1 MAEDDEYP
9 KFGAE
14 LKDAYKSV
22 NCWVSNGIGWLDDI
36 QQFYRERST
45 IEKEYSAK
53 LNALARKYHE
63 KKAKKSSSLSV
74 GDTPVMTPGSLENAS
89 LITWTKQLN
98 TIESRAAEH
107 ERYAIELVTEL
118 ADPLKVLGT
127 RYEELR
133 KRHADHA
140 SKLESERDAAFN
152 DLRKVKSKYDTSCQ
166 ELESKRKKVD
176 SSFDFSKV
184 KAQNAF
190 QQQVLNMHNVKNSY
204 LIAINVANALKE
216 RYYVEYIP
224 ELLDSLQDLSESR
237 TTKLN
242 EMWSRA
248 TELEINMLTRS
259 IEIENHL
266 VVDFGKNQPFLDSM
280 MFIKHNMAPWQ
291 EPPDKSFIP
300 SPIWH
305 DDNTMVVDDIAIVY
319 LQNLLSKSKAQLG
332 DLRREADK
340 KRREIESTKRIK
352 QQIREGKDD
361 RDEVEI
367 VRSIFSLKEELHLI
381 DRRRLAAEVET
392 QTITAVVG
400 DVTLGAKSHNFKSQT
415 FKIPTN
421 CDLCGERIWGLSAKG
436 FDCRDCGYACHSK
449 CEMKVPAECPG
460 EQTRDQ
466 KKKIKSE
473 RQEAVNSL
481 SSATKSLASV
491 EISPDKPMS
500 RSKMA
505 SIERVTSQ
513 SDKTPKILGKNRIV
527 APPPINHVN
536 ENPTSEI
543 NLIQTLK
550 KKLIGE
556 QKGIMKYAYEANGEG
571 EVSVKEESEI
581 IVIEPDDGGWTLIQT
596 LNGESGLVPT
606 AYIKFLATRPA
617 SNHSNSSSWS
627 SGQKRQGPPV
637 APKPGAKKLRYFEVL
652 YDYQAQSDTEL
663 SIMEGERLVLI
674 KEDPGDG
681 WAEVEK
687 NGKIGS
693 VPANYIQP
701 VN

>member
-1 MAEDDEYP
+1 GC
-9 KFGAE
+9 F
-14 LKDAYKSV
+14 KSV

-45 IEKEYSAK
+45 IEKDYSAK

-74 GDTPVMTPGSLENAS
+74 GDTPAMTPGSLENAS
-89 LITWTKQLN
+89 LMTWTKQLN
-98 TIESRAAEH
+98 TVESQAAEH
-107 ERYAIELVTEL
+107 ERYSTELVTEL
-118 ADPLKVLGT
+118 ADPLKILGT
-127 RYEELR
+127 RYEDLR

-140 SKLESERDAAFN
+140 AKLEAERDAAFN
-152 DLRKVKSKYDTSCQ
+152 DLRKVKSKYDNSCQ
-166 ELESKRKKVD
+166 ELENKRKKVE

-184 KAQNAF
+184 KAQNAY
-190 QQQVLNMHNVKNSY
+190 QQQVLDMHNVKNSY
-204 LIAINVANALKE
+204 LIAINVANAHKE
-216 RYYVEYIP
+216 RYYAEYIP
-224 ELLDSLQDLSESR
+224 ELLDSLRDLSESR
-237 TTKLN
+237 TIKLN
-242 EMWSRA
+242 EIWSRA
-248 TELEINMLTRS
+248 AELEISMLKRS
-259 IEIENHL
+259 IELENHL
-266 VVDFGKNQPFLDSM
+266 ALEFEKNQPYLDSM
-280 MFIKHNMAPWQ
+280 MFVKHNLAPWQ

-305 DDNTMVVDDIAIVY
+305 DDNAMVVDDVAIVY

-367 VRSIFSLKEELHLI
+367 VRSIFSQKEELHMI

-392 QTITAVVG
+392 NTITTVVG
-400 DVTLGAKSHNFKSQT
+400 DVSLGAKSHNFKLQT

-473 RQEAVNSL
+473 RQEVANSL
-481 SSATKSLASV
+481 ANATKLLASV
-491 EISPDKPMS
+491 PMERVKSQSEISPKS
-500 RSKMA
+500 
-505 SIERVTSQ
+505 
-513 SDKTPKILGKNRIV
+513 LGKNRIV
-527 APPPINHVN
+527 APPPSTYIVAD
-536 ENPTSEI
+536 
-543 NLIQTLK
+543 
-550 KKLIGE
+550 E
-556 QKGIMKYAYEANGEG
+556 QRGKMKYEYHANGEG
-571 EVSVKEESEI
+571 EVSIEEDSEVI
-581 IVIEPDDGGWTLIQT
+581 IMEPDDGGWTVIQT
-596 LNGESGLVPT
+596 VNGESGLVPT
-606 AYIKFLATRPA
+606 AYIEIHETRPI
-617 SNHSNSSSWS
+617 SIQSNSG
-627 SGQKRQGPPV
+627 GQRRQGPPV
-637 APKPGAKKLRYFEVL
+637 APKPGAKKLRYFEAL
-652 YDYQAQSDTEL
+652 YDYQAQSDLEL

-681 WAEVEK
+681 WVEVEK

-693 VPANYIQP
+693 
-701 VN
+701 

>member
-1 MAEDDEYP
+1 MAEDENYP
-9 KFGAE
+9 KFGIE
-14 LKDAYKSV
+14 LKDAFKSV

-53 LNALARKYHE
+53 LNALARKHHE
-63 KKAKKSSSLSV
+63 KKAKKSSGLSV

-89 LITWTKQLN
+89 LMTWTKQLN
-98 TIESRAAEH
+98 TVESRAAEH
-107 ERYAIELVTEL
+107 ERYSTELITQL
-118 ADPLKVLGT
+118 ADPLKILGT
-127 RYEELR
+127 RYEDLR

-140 SKLESERDAAFN
+140 VKLEAERDAAFN
-152 DLRKVKSKYDTSCQ
+152 DLRKIKTKYDSSCQ
-166 ELESKRKKVD
+166 ELENKRKKVE

-184 KAQNAF
+184 KAQNAY
-190 QQQVLNMHNVKNSY
+190 QQQILDMNNAKNSY
-204 LIAINVANALKE
+204 LIAINVANAHKE
-216 RYYVEYIP
+216 RYYAEYVP
-224 ELLDSLQDLSESR
+224 ELLESLRDLSESR
-237 TTKLN
+237 TIKLY
-242 EMWSRA
+242 EIWSRA
-248 TELEINMLTRS
+248 AELEINMLMQS
-259 IEIENHL
+259 IELENHL
-266 VVDFGKNQPFLDSM
+266 VIEFEKNQPCLDSM
-280 MFIKHNMAPWQ
+280 MFIKHNLAPWQ

-300 SPIWH
+300 CPIWH
-305 DDNTMVVDDIAIVY
+305 DDNAMVVDEVAIVY

-352 QQIREGKDD
+352 QQIREGKDN

-367 VRSIFSLKEELHLI
+367 VRSIFSQKEELHMI

-392 QTITAVVG
+392 NTITTVVG

-481 SSATKSLASV
+481 SNATKLSASI
-491 EISPDKPMS
+491 EISSDRPMS

-505 SIERVTSQ
+505 PMERVKSQ
-513 SDKTPKILGKNRIV
+513 SEKSLKSFGKNRIV
-527 APPPINHVN
+527 VPPPSTYIA
-536 ENPTSEI
+536 ENSASDVGI
-543 NLIQTLK
+543 MQAIK
-550 KKLIGE
+550 KKFSNEQRGE
-556 QKGIMKYAYEANGEG
+556 MKYAYQANGEG
-571 EVSVKEESEI
+571 EVSVEEDSEVI
-581 IVIEPDDGGWTLIQT
+581 IIEPDDGGWTLIRT
-596 LNGESGLVPT
+596 VHGESGLVPT
-606 AYIKFLATRPA
+606 AYIEIHETRPT
-617 SNHSNSSSWS
+617 SMQSNSGSL
-627 SGQKRQGPPV
+627 SGGQRRQGPPV
-637 APKPGAKKLRYFEVL
+637 APKPGAKKLRYLEVL
-652 YDYQAQSDTEL
+652 YDYQAQSDSEL
-663 SIMEGERLVLI
+663 TIAEGERLVLV

-693 VPANYIQP
+693 VPANYIQFL
-701 VN
+701 N